1 MMRPLSR
8 QGINLLILV
17 PLLVMSYHIWEFF
30 STVPALFRVG
40 LAVSF
45 DLLVIVVFQQL
56 KDRHIQ
62 ANDHARRVT
71 WATLYIMIGFQ
82 LYVNIW
88 AFWELDPARAVASGV
103 IFPLIVGMISYINM
117 LRDQAIQAERR
128 QQQARAETEQKVLG
142 AESAAELALLA
153 DQRPFEGQ
161 KVDKA
166 LVIKAYAEDPTEL
179 SMQRFAG
186 AKNWRSVKRWWE
198 KLTNGEKP

>member
-1 MMRPLSR
+1 MTNPLSR
-8 QGINLLILV
+8 QGINVLILV

-30 STVPALFRVG
+30 STVPPVFRIG

-56 KDRHIQ
+56 KDRYIQ
-62 ANDHARRVT
+62 ASDHARRVT
-71 WATLYIMIGFQ
+71 WATLYVMIGFQ

-88 AFWELDPARAVASGV
+88 AFWHLAPARAVASGV
-103 IFPLIVGMISYINM
+103 IFPLIVGLISYINM
-117 LRDQAIQAERR
+117 LRDQAIQEERR
-128 QQQARAETEQKVLG
+128 QLAAREETEQKVLG
-142 AESAAELALLA
+142 AESPAELALLSE
-153 DQRPFEGQ
+153 QRPFEGE

-166 LVIKAYAEDPTEL
+166 LVIKAYAEDQSEL